1 VATSPRCYH
10 RPSSFSFSLSS
21 SSIVVI
27 IIHRHSCSCHSR
39 HRPSS
44 FSVTHY
50 KFKVSPG
57 TLVFVCEGL
66 YQFLR
71 YFYSTFPRHFLG
83 LVPALPFPIPRT
95 WVSSGFFEYVSQ
107 WRGDDPAACTIAFH
121 TTGGMICPVG
131 LDIIAPEPI
140 EISYILHY
148 IILKVFL
155 VSGSTHVLLIL
166 YELTPLNPPLHLSM
180 KGRNLNDEDK

>member
-1 VATSPRCYH
+1 MDGTYSTLLILDLGLVHRCFFGDVLSYLGTYVFVCLSTVYVP
-10 RPSSFSFSLSS
+10 PS
-21 SSIVVI
+21 IGKKK
-27 IIHRHSCSCHSR
+27 
-39 HRPSS
+39 
-44 FSVTHY
+44 TTY

-57 TLVFVCEGL
+57 TLVFVFEGL

-71 YFYSTFPRHFLG
+71 YFYSTFRCHFLG
-83 LVPALPFPIPRT
+83 PVPALPFPIPRT

-148 IILKVFL
+148 IILKVFFSLRL
-155 VSGSTHVLLIL
+155 VSLSYNIINIIATKL
-166 YELTPLNPPLHLSM
+166 PPHPP
-180 KGRNLNDEDK
+180 

>member
-1 VATSPRCYH
+1 MSPR
-10 RPSSFSFSLSS
+10 
-21 SSIVVI
+21 
-27 IIHRHSCSCHSR
+27 
-39 HRPSS
+39 
-44 FSVTHY
+44 
-50 KFKVSPG
+50 
-57 TLVFVCEGL
+57 TLVFVFVGL

-83 LVPALPFPIPRT
+83 PVPALPFPIPRT
-95 WVSSGFFEYVSQ
+95 WVSGGFFEYVSL

-148 IILKVFL
+148 IILKVFFFT
-155 VSGSTHVLLIL
+155 VGKFIL
-166 YELTPLNPPLHLSM
+166 
-180 KGRNLNDEDK
+180 